1 MAQCERCRKK
11 GFFVFVNANG
21 LCKHCAEQSQCRLCE
36 KWTLLITDNGLCYDC
51 DSIVVMEVKQRA
63 RIMTDC
69 EELIATS
76 KKMDT
81 RLSRCDLLLEH
92 AQALLKY
99 EKKGIPSIDPDPSQ
113 YLKEYTVKRNQIISE
128 GVTEIVEKALAKAK
142 IATTPSTAITQA
154 NKALFEIQEKRQRL
168 SDKPKLDQL
177 ESQVR
182 KFIHETQL
190 NAYLEAARKAEF
202 KGQKKKALDQ
212 YQEAL
217 YFLRDDEIDDSV
229 QAEEIKEIEAKI
241 SDLSKESSLKFKNH
255 ITN

>member
-1 MAQCERCRKK
+1 MAQCERCGKK

-21 LCKHCAEQSQCRLCE
+21 LCKDCAEERQCKLCE
-36 KWTLLITDNGLCYDC
+36 KWTLLITTNGLCYAC
-51 DSIVVMEVKQRA
+51 DSIVVMDVKQRA

-69 EELIATS
+69 EELITNS

-99 EKKGIPSIDPDPSQ
+99 EKKGIPTIDPDPSQ
-113 YLKEYTVKRNQIISE
+113 YLKKYTAKRVQIILE
-128 GVTEIVEKALAKAK
+128 GLTEVVEKALSKAK
-142 IATTPSTAITQA
+142 IASTVNTSITHA
-154 NKALFEIQEKRQRL
+154 NKALFEIQEKRQ
-168 SDKPKLDQL
+168 KLTDSSKLNQL

-182 KFIHETQL
+182 KFIHETRL

-217 YFLRDDEIDDSV
+217 YFLRNDKIDDSV

-241 SDLSKESSLKFKNH
+241 SDLSK
-255 ITN
+255 